1 MALRPEVS
9 LPVALATGTVVY
21 TIYNQGLPGQADIRS
36 HGNVG
41 DQTLESVRK
50 QQLWTAAAVVAGI
63 SLIAK
68 DATVFIVGGAMAIG
82 LDWMTRANNFT
93 NPLTGRIDVNPLTV
107 ERPSEMAAGG
117 DTAPTSSG
125 EVNYGEMA
133 LVS

>member
-21 TIYNQGLPGQADIRS
+21 TIYNQGLPGQADIRA
-36 HGNVG
+36 HGSVG

-50 QQLWTAAAVVAGI
+50 QNLWTAAAVVGGI

-68 DATVFIVGGAMAIG
+68 DATVFIVGGAMVVA

-93 NPLTGRIDVNPLTV
+93 NPLTGRIDVNPFTV
-107 ERPSEMAAGG
+107 EKPSAMADVG
-117 DTAPTSSG
+117 DAAPVTEG